1 MSGPDSGQTSAGGEA
16 AAGKHAERLRST
28 DAVQRASGA
37 APWRMAC
44 AGLIAALVAWAV
56 VATWYPFFKSG
67 LSFGP
72 GAVPTA
78 EESAL
83 LFRVRWQN
91 SAVVFASAGSL
102 MGALLGLMAGFRRRA
117 AIACF
122 SGAVFG
128 AVFGALASWCVL
140 GLADQP
146 FDAIVDPTENHAEM
160 VKWTIIHAIAW
171 TITGFGVGLGCSLP
185 WASWSE
191 MGRKTAGAMLGGLI
205 AGPCFHVLI
214 SLIEL
219 VKPMGGTEMLV
230 PDRHFMQLV
239 WLASAGV
246 LIGLLAGSLGVKAPK
261 KPKPTTAASASPR
274 G

>member
-1 MSGPDSGQTSAGGEA
+1 MSGPDSGQTRASAAGEA
-16 AAGKHAERLRST
+16 AGGKHAEPHPSA
-28 DAVQRASGA
+28 DAEQRVSGVG
-37 APWRMAC
+37 PWRMAG
-44 AGLIAALVAWAV
+44 AGLVAALVAWAV
-56 VATWYPFFKSG
+56 VATWYPFFRSG
-67 LSFGP
+67 LSFGV
-72 GAVPTA
+72 GAAPSA

-83 LFRVRWQN
+83 LFRQQWQN
-91 SAVVFASAGSL
+91 YAVLFALVGSL
-102 MGALLGLMAGFRRRA
+102 LGASLGLAAGFRRRA

-128 AVFGALASWCVL
+128 AVFGALASWCAMR
-140 GLADQP
+140 LADQP
-146 FDAIVDPTENHAEM
+146 FDAIVDPTQNHADM

-171 TITGFGVGLGCSLP
+171 TTTGFGVGLGCSLP
-185 WASWSE
+185 WASWAE

-230 PDRHFMQLV
+230 PDRPFIKLIWM
-239 WLASAGV
+239 ATAGV
-246 LIGLLAGSLGVKAPK
+246 LIGLLAGSLGAKAAK
-261 KPKPTTAASASPR
+261 KPKPA